1 MGDSQERVRAEFEL
15 VERTLSILKDT
26 LARPYKE
33 TPEWMAVAG
42 FISNVYAGIENIL
55 KNVLRARDIALPE
68 DPPSFH
74 RDLLDRSAEYGL
86 VGTGLREQLDEYRAF
101 RHFFVHAY
109 GLMLKPDQLEPLAER
124 LPCLWTSFRAEIE
137 RGFPENRER

>member
-86 VGTGLREQLDEYRAF
+86 VGTGLREKLDEYRAF
-101 RHFFVHAY
+101 RAL
-109 GLMLKPDQLEPLAER
+109 GLMLKHDWDKRDFGQARAVLLAHSITRPAEK
-124 LPCLWTSFRAEIE
+124 RA
-137 RGFPENRER
+137 